1 MQLDFAELTAD
12 EAYRWLA
19 STVTPRPIAWVST
32 VSKAGVSNLAPYSFF
47 QVVCDEPPTLMLS
60 VGRLPDGRL
69 KDSLVNARD
78 SGQLII
84 HLVSQPLAESMN
96 ATAATLPHDVSEIDQ
111 LGLST
116 VAGDRVAVPRLRA
129 APVAFECEVAEIKP
143 YPAHDPRHFLI
154 FARVLLAHVDDA
166 MLADP
171 RHVDPAKLDLVGRL
185 SGPWYATT
193 RDRFGMKRPP

>member
-1 MQLDFAELTAD
+1 VQLDFTSLDPAES
-12 EAYRWLA
+12 YRWLA

-32 VSKAGVSNLAPYSFF
+32 VSAAGVSNLAPYSFF

-69 KDSLVNARD
+69 KDTLVNARD
-78 SGQLII
+78 TGQLII
-84 HLVSQPLAESMN
+84 HLVSAELAETMN
-96 ATAATLPHDVSEIDQ
+96 ATAATLPHDVSEIEQ
-111 LGLST
+111 MGLET
-116 VAGDRVAVPRLRA
+116 VPGDRVTVPRFGA

-143 YPAHDPRHFLI
+143 YPVHDPRHFLI

-166 MLADP
+166 VLADA
-171 RHVDPAKLDLVGRL
+171 RHVDPGKLDLVGRL

-193 RDRFGMKRPP
+193 RDRFGMTRPP